1 MSSPRTTATGA
12 AATTTAAATSSTDRV
27 APTPPIAERRPH
39 RREHHGRVFVD
50 NYEWLRDKDSPDTRA
65 YLEAE
70 NAYTDAMTADLK
82 PLEDAIYDEIRSRVK
97 ETDMSVPVR
106 AGNWWY
112 FSRTIEG
119 KSYAQ
124 HCRVPVAE
132 EFAAD
137 ISDPA
142 GWVPPEVSPGVEL
155 PGEQLLMDGNVEAEG
170 HEYFALGAFSVS
182 HDGRMLAWSTDTEGD
197 ERYTLRFR
205 ALDPEVTAPDEE
217 ISGVAAGV
225 TWSRDGEYV
234 FYVTV
239 DEAWRPDTVWRH
251 RLGTSRDDDDKV
263 FHEPDESY
271 WIGVGETRSEK
282 YLQIAVGSKITTEVW
297 CLDSDDPAGQFWCV
311 RPREEGVEYDVE
323 HAVIGGQDRF
333 LITHNAGAPNST
345 IVEAPAGPVDGDLG
359 ELRTLVEHREDV
371 RIEGVDA
378 FERVLVLS
386 YREGALSR
394 FALMPLDPG
403 STSGTVAYG
412 RFEPVEFEEEL
423 YTSGP
428 GANAEWRTPVLRF
441 GYGSFVTPGRVY
453 SLDLD
458 SGERTLL
465 REQEVLGGYDPAG
478 YVQRRDWATAAD
490 DTQVPISLVMS
501 VETAARI
508 DAGEQVPTLLYGY
521 GSYET
526 SMDPSFSVA
535 RLSLL
540 DRGMVYAVAHVRGG
554 GEMGRL
560 WYENGKKLFKRNTF
574 TDFVDCARHLVD
586 SGLTAPDR
594 LVAEGGSAGG
604 LLVGAVANLA
614 PELFAGIQAVV
625 PFVDPLTSILMP
637 ELPLTVI
644 EWDEWGD
651 PLHSEEVYDYM
662 ASYAPYENIEAKDY
676 PAILAVTSLND
687 TRVLY
692 VEPAKWVARLREV
705 STSANSTDRP
715 VLLRCE
721 MSAGHGGVS
730 GRYER
735 WRQIAFEYAW
745 TVRTATA
752 G

>member
-1 MSSPRTTATGA
+1 
-12 AATTTAAATSSTDRV
+12 
-27 APTPPIAERRPH
+27 
-39 RREHHGRVFVD
+39 
-50 NYEWLRDKDSPDTRA
+50 
-65 YLEAE
+65 
-70 NAYTDAMTADLK
+70 
-82 PLEDAIYDEIRSRVK
+82 
-97 ETDMSVPVR
+97 
-106 AGNWWY
+106 
-112 FSRTIEG
+112 
-119 KSYAQ
+119 
-124 HCRVPVAE
+124 
-132 EFAAD
+132 
-137 ISDPA
+137 
-142 GWVPPEVSPGVEL
+142 
-155 PGEQLLMDGNVEAEG
+155 
-170 HEYFALGAFSVS
+170 
-182 HDGRMLAWSTDTEGD
+182 
-197 ERYTLRFR
+197 
-205 ALDPEVTAPDEE
+205 
-217 ISGVAAGV
+217 
-225 TWSRDGEYV
+225 
-234 FYVTV
+234 
-239 DEAWRPDTVWRH
+239 
-251 RLGTSRDDDDKV
+251 
-263 FHEPDESY
+263 
-271 WIGVGETRSEK
+271 
-282 YLQIAVGSKITTEVW
+282 
-297 CLDSDDPAGQFWCV
+297 
-311 RPREEGVEYDVE
+311 
-323 HAVIGGQDRF
+323 
-333 LITHNAGAPNST
+333 
-345 IVEAPAGPVDGDLG
+345 PVDGDLG

-521 GSYET
+521 GSYES

-560 WYENGKKLFKRNTF
+560 WYENGKKLLKRNTF
-574 TDFVDCARHLVD
+574 TDFVDCARHLID

-594 LVAEGGSAGG
+594 LVGEGGSAGG
-604 LLVGAVANLA
+604 LPVGAVANLA

-662 ASYAPYENIEAKDY
+662 ASYAPYENIEARDY

-692 VEPAKWVARLREV
+692 VEPAKWVAKLRAV
-705 STSANSTDRP
+705 APSANSTDRP

-735 WRQIAFEYAW
+735 WRQTAFEYAW
-745 TVRTATA
+745 TVRT
-752 G
+752 

>member
-1 MSSPRTTATGA
+1 MSESTFDAPDAGTP
-12 AATTTAAATSSTDRV
+12 TAAGAP
-27 APTPPIAERRPH
+27 APTPPVAERRLH
-39 RREHHGRVFVD
+39 RREHHGRVFED
-50 NYEWLRDKDSPDTRA
+50 HYEWMRDKDAPATRE

-82 PLEDAIYDEIRSRVK
+82 PLEDAVYEEIRSRVK

-106 AGNWWY
+106 SGGWWY

-124 HCRVPVAE
+124 HCRVPVPAE
-132 EFAAD
+132 FVAD
-137 ISDPA
+137 ESDPA

-155 PGEQLLMDGNVEAEG
+155 PDEQLLMDGNVEAEG

-182 HDGRMLAWSTDTEGD
+182 HDGRMLAWSVDVEGD

-205 ALDPEVTAPDEE
+205 SLDPEVTAPEDE
-217 ISGVAAGV
+217 IPGIAAGV
-225 TWSRDGEYV
+225 TWSRDGDYV

-251 RLGTSRDDDDKV
+251 RVGTSRDDDDTV

-282 YLQIAVGSKITTEVW
+282 FLQIAIGSKITTEVW
-297 CLDSDDPAGQFWCV
+297 CLDSGDPAGEFWCV

-323 HAVIGGQDRF
+323 HAVVGGEDRF
-333 LITHNAGAPNST
+333 IITHNAGAPNST
-345 IVEAPAGPVDGDLG
+345 VVEAPVGPIGDFG
-359 ELRTLVEHREDV
+359 ELRTLVPHRDDV
-371 RIEGVDA
+371 RVEGVDA
-378 FERVLVLS
+378 FERVLVLG
-386 YREGALSR
+386 YREGALPR

-403 STSGTVAYG
+403 SETGADAYG
-412 RFEPVEFEEEL
+412 EFEPVEFDEEL
-423 YTSGP
+423 FTSGVGSNP
-428 GANAEWRTPVLRF
+428 EWRTPVLRY

-453 SLDLD
+453 SLDLG

-465 REQEVLGGYDPAG
+465 REQEVLGGYDPSG
-478 YVQRRDWATAAD
+478 YVQRRDWATAED
-490 DTQVPISLVMS
+490 GTRVPLSLVMS
-501 VETAARI
+501 VDTAARA
-508 DAGEQVPTLLYGY
+508 DAGEQVPTLIYGY
-521 GSYET
+521 GSYES
-526 SMDPSFSVA
+526 SMDPGFSVA

-560 WYENGKKLFKRNTF
+560 WYENGKTLTKRNTF
-574 TDFVDCARHLVD
+574 TDFVACARHLVE

-604 LLVGAVANLA
+604 LLMGAVANLA

-651 PLHSEEVYDYM
+651 PLHDEEVYDYM

-692 VEPAKWVARLREV
+692 VEPAKWVAKLREV
-705 STSANSTDRP
+705 STSANSAERP

>member
-1 MSSPRTTATGA
+1 MSTSDITPNGA
-12 AATTTAAATSSTDRV
+12 ATNSVS
-27 APTPPIAERRPH
+27 PTPPVAERRAH
-39 RREHHGRVFVD
+39 QREHHGRTFVD
-50 NYEWLRDKDSPDTRA
+50 EYEWMREKDAPATRE

-82 PLEDAIYDEIRSRVK
+82 PLEDAVYEEIRSRVK

-106 AGNWWY
+106 SGGWWY

-124 HCRVPVAE
+124 HCRVPVLPE
-132 EFAAD
+132 YLAD
-137 ISDPA
+137 LDDPA
-142 GWVPPEVSPGVEL
+142 GWAPPEVSPGVEL
-155 PGEQLLMDGNVEAEG
+155 PGEQVLLDGNIEAEG
-170 HEYFALGAFSVS
+170 YDYFALGAFSVS
-182 HDGRMLAWSTDTEGD
+182 HDGRALAWATDTEGD

-205 ALDPEVTAPDEE
+205 SLDPEYTAPDEE
-217 ISGVAAGV
+217 IAGIAAGV
-225 TWSRDGEYV
+225 TWSRDGEHV

-239 DEAWRPDTVWRH
+239 DDAWRPDTVWRH
-251 RLGTSRDDDDKV
+251 RLGTTTDDDEKV

-271 WIGVGETRSEK
+271 WIGAGETRSEK
-282 YLQIAVGSKITTEVW
+282 FLQIAVGSKITTEVW
-297 CLDSDDPAGQFWCV
+297 CLEADNPTGDFWCV
-311 RPREEGVEYDVE
+311 RPREVGVEYDVE
-323 HAVIGGQDRF
+323 HAVIGGEDRL
-333 LITHNAGAPNST
+333 LITHNAGSPNSAV
-345 IVEAPAGPVDGDLG
+345 VEAPVGPIDVDFR
-359 ELRTLVEHREDV
+359 ELHTLVAHRDDV
-371 RIEGVDA
+371 RVEGVDA
-378 FERVLVLS
+378 YARILVLG
-386 YREGALSR
+386 YREGALPR
-394 FALMPLDPG
+394 FAIMKLDANASAG
-403 STSGTVAYG
+403 IEAYG
-412 RFEPVEFEEEL
+412 EFEPVEFDEEL
-423 YTSGP
+423 FTSGP
-428 GANAEWRTPVLRF
+428 GSNPEWNAPVLRF

-453 SLDLD
+453 SMVIE

-465 REQEVLGGYDPAG
+465 REQEVLGGYDPTG
-478 YVQRRDWATAAD
+478 YVQRRDWATAED
-490 DTQVPISLVMS
+490 GTQVPISLVMS

-508 DAGEQVPTLLYGY
+508 DSGEQAPTLLYGY

-526 SMDPSFSVA
+526 SIDPGFSVA

-540 DRGMVYAVAHVRGG
+540 DRGMVFAVAHVRGG

-560 WYENGKKLFKRNTF
+560 WYEQGKTLSKRSTF
-574 TDFVDCARHLVD
+574 TDFVACARHLVD
-586 SGLTAPDR
+586 EGLTSPDR

-604 LLVGAVANLA
+604 LLMGAVVNLA

-651 PLHSEEVYDYM
+651 PLHTPEVYDYM
-662 ASYAPYENIEAKDY
+662 ASYAPYENIEPVTH

-692 VEPAKWVARLREV
+692 VEPAKWVAKLRAV
-705 STSANSTDRP
+705 SASANSTDRP

-735 WRQIAFEYAW
+735 WRQTAFEYAW
-745 TVRTATA
+745 TVRTAGA
-752 G
+752 D